1 MAGKRKEKV
10 KTKLTLTYLFLIFLA
25 VISILP
31 FYSMIIGCTHD
42 NAALATSFQLVPGK
56 YLAANFERLN
66 SNVNIFRGILNS
78 LFIAVLYTA
87 ISTYVGALTAYG
99 FAKYRFRGNRVLFWV
114 VLGTM
119 MLPGQLGIIGYF
131 QLMNDIH
138 LLDHY
143 AALILPS
150 FATPVMVYW
159 NRQYIDAYVPD
170 ELIESARVDGCG
182 ELKIFNKIIFPV
194 IIPGVA
200 TQAIFTFV
208 QSWNTYVQ
216 PSILLFSQD
225 KFTLPVLVQQM
236 QGVYKTDYGVVY
248 LGVTLSVI
256 PILIMFMFCSKKILE
271 SSMAGAVK
279 G

>member
-10 KTKLTLTYLFLIFLA
+10 KTKLTLTYHFLIFLA

-99 FAKYRFRGNRVLFWV
+99 FAKYRFRGNRVLFWI

-138 LLDHY
+138 LLDHF

-248 LGVTLSVI
+248 QGVTLSVI

>member
-99 FAKYRFRGNRVLFWV
+99 FAKYRFRGNRVLFWI

-138 LLDHY
+138 LLDHF

-159 NRQYIDAYVPD
+159 NR
-170 ELIESARVDGCG
+170 
-182 ELKIFNKIIFPV
+182 
-194 IIPGVA
+194 
-200 TQAIFTFV
+200 
-208 QSWNTYVQ
+208 
-216 PSILLFSQD
+216 
-225 KFTLPVLVQQM
+225 
-236 QGVYKTDYGVVY
+236 
-248 LGVTLSVI
+248 
-256 PILIMFMFCSKKILE
+256 
-271 SSMAGAVK
+271 
-279 G
+279 

>member
-42 NAALATSFQLVPGK
+42 NAALATSVQLVPGK

-99 FAKYRFRGNRVLFWV
+99 FAKYRFRGNRVLFWI

-138 LLDHY
+138 LLDHF

>member
-99 FAKYRFRGNRVLFWV
+99 FAKYRFRGNRVLFWI

-138 LLDHY
+138 LLDHF

-271 SSMAGAVK
+271 ISMAGAVK

>member
-42 NAALATSFQLVPGK
+42 NAAMATSFQLVPGK

-99 FAKYRFRGNRVLFWV
+99 FAKYRFRGNRVLFWI

-138 LLDHY
+138 LLDHF

>member
-99 FAKYRFRGNRVLFWV
+99 FAKYRFRGNRVLFWI

-138 LLDHY
+138 LLDHF

-236 QGVYKTDYGVVY
+236 QGVYKTDYGVVD

>member
-1 MAGKRKEKV
+1 MAGKSKEKV

-99 FAKYRFRGNRVLFWV
+99 FAKYRFRGNRVLFWI

-138 LLDHY
+138 LLDHF